1 MGKPGR
7 TSLEF
12 MFQKSQPLS
21 TSQKQMVWLPR
32 SHEALHAPADV
43 SPRAAWLCA
52 GVGTRLRQPAGRGG
66 EGSSAQLRRQMCAC
80 LCPLAGGR
88 SDTLPL
94 RAGSAEKPNTSWLLA
109 ACRETRLVQHL
120 CENCCCASQRW
131 LFQPLSK
138 RSLLQETAEI
148 CLAVLG
154 ETAKAEGLCL
164 YRRKFASWA
173 PTLCTGAWKKALLTT
188 HIYTVLLQGPKLSA
202 VSHTIMSFSTQA
214 VAADSA
220 CFS

>member
-1 MGKPGR
+1 MRRFTLRLTSPHALPGCV
-7 TSLEF
+7 L
-12 MFQKSQPLS
+12 
-21 TSQKQMVWLPR
+21 
-32 SHEALHAPADV
+32 
-43 SPRAAWLCA
+43 AWA
-52 GVGTRLRQPAGRGG
+52 QGWGSRRGG

-80 LCPLAGGR
+80 PCPLAGGR

-94 RAGSAEKPNTSWLLA
+94 RAGSAGKPNTSWLLA

-131 LFQPLSK
+131 LFQLK

-164 YRRKFASWA
+164 YRRKFTSWA
-173 PTLCTGAWKKALLTT
+173 PTLCTGAWKKSIANHAHWHRASAGTEVKCCVTHHHVIFYSSSSSRFCLFLLTP
-188 HIYTVLLQGPKLSA
+188 TVLRSPA
-202 VSHTIMSFSTQA
+202 TAEVT
-214 VAADSA
+214 
-220 CFS
+220 